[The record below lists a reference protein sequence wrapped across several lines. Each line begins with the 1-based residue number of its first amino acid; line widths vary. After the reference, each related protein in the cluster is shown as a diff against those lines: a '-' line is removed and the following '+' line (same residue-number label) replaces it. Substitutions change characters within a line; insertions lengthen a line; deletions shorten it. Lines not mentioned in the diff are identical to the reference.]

1 MGCTFHRAL
10 KRETY
15 SLLASCGPP
24 HSVNVGAHIYHW
36 NTGVIP
42 QFQGRKGNGL
52 SVLTRQFKDALSQI
66 EPGDDAEHAAEA
78 HAEVRDVLHDH
89 ADLVEWGLHSVLI
102 GSYRREVSI
111 RRVNDVDVFCELP
124 SLPEEQDPQDLL
136 DKFAC
141 LLADKY
147 GDRVTKN
154 DRSVKVDF
162 PDFDMHVDV
171 VPARCAG
178 DEWEIPDRDGGWEK
192 THPVRFSDL
201 STARNQEYND
211 KYVPVVKLL
220 RQTRRALLGEAKPGG
235 FFVEVAAYHAF
246 ASIPDSSSDD
256 SPSSTAEYYTVALE
270 KMVPILR
277 DHADGVARLMN
288 PAIPDQELHVRATQ
302 TELDAIADE
311 WDQAATNAREALE
324 SGNDQDAARTFKRLL
339 GQNSDGVDVFE
350 VPRAVSAGHRSLPSG
365 ESPTFG

>member
-1 MGCTFHRAL
+1 MSEPATIIGTPDHARNL
-10 KRETY
+10 KAERGD
-15 SLLASCGPP
+15 SM
-24 HSVNVGAHIYHW
+24 
-36 NTGVIP
+36 
-42 QFQGRKGNGL
+42 
-52 SVLTRQFKDALSQI
+52 SVLTKQFKDALSKI
-66 EPGDDAEHAAEA
+66 EPGEDAEHAAEA
-78 HAEVRDVLHDH
+78 HAEVRDVLDGH

-111 RRVNDVDVFCELP
+111 RRVKDVDVFCELP
-124 SLPEEQDPQDLL
+124 NLPDDEDPQDLL
-136 DKFAC
+136 DKFAN
-141 LLADKY
+141 LLEGEY

-171 VPARCAG
+171 VPARPAD

-192 THPVRFSDL
+192 THPVKFSEL
-201 STARNQEYND
+201 STARNQEHDD
-211 KYVPVVKLL
+211 KYVPVVKLV
-220 RQTRRALLGEAKPGG
+220 RQTRRALRGDVKPGG

-246 ASIPDSSSDD
+246 ADIPSGSSDE

-270 KMVPILR
+270 KMAPILR

-288 PAIPDQELHVRATQ
+288 PAIPDQELHIRATQ
-302 TELDAIADE
+302 EELDTIADE
-311 WDQAATNAREALE
+311 WEQAAVDARQALE

-339 GQNSDGVDVFE
+339 GQNSDGNDVFE
-350 VPRAVSAGHRSLPSG
+350 VPVAVSAGHRSLPSG